1 MVIHSLFGNALS
13 RESIVFLNSSA
24 KKHVAAVKTYLQQ
37 YKRKLHLVQAF
48 SEKWDEEEL
57 SRMRD
62 EFGEIMGVNL
72 SEDHLLEKEMSGI
85 GKNIHAL
92 MKICDKEMNSKKKGL
107 EVKILRDFRSLFRQF
122 RILEKILSLQL
133 KWFRKHK
140 GMLDQNDSKEKL
152 VDLIKREGVILY
164 SVQSE
169 DLNELLFQI
178 TDLLKT
184 YDLDVIQEN
193 TYDVCANELER
204 ELKEFD
210 DDRVDFSIE
219 KKIKLG
225 GGFKNPVLLVKTS
238 SDCEYV
244 AKAFTEEGA
253 FDESRRARKFI
264 AAAGGLIPKLVRVS
278 DNEIVCEKVSG
289 LPIRKIL
296 TSRSRRTNIA
306 FYTLGQSLAQIHK
319 RTLNKVSSYSPRLLF
334 RKGYTKDFERLEDHI
349 SLLKRDGLLSEK
361 VYREFMHIR
370 ERYKIHYLSIIHGDA
385 HLDNFF
391 FVAHPETVIIV
402 DYDDSKPGDPLAD
415 VGRVVASIRNWQF
428 KEKLD
433 NAFVEKVITN
443 FFHGY
448 KSVLNIELEGTN
460 LYAMRLYLIIVKSS
474 QKLIEKVSQLI
485 NNDTRFSQQ
494 YGSTLIEFFEGNID
508 SKTPYFHA
516 EEVNRLL
523 EIQFCLE
530 QIERFA
536 EGKQYAVSEKIISI
550 AA

>member
-1 MVIHSLFGNALS
+1 MVIHSLFGNVLS
-13 RESIVFLNSSA
+13 RESIAFLNTSA
-24 KKHVAAVKTYLQQ
+24 KKHISAIKTYLQE
-37 YKRKLHLVQAF
+37 YKRKLQLVQAF

-57 SRMRD
+57 IRMRD

-72 SEDHLLEKEMSGI
+72 TEDQLIQKEIVGI
-85 GKNIHAL
+85 GKNIRAL
-92 MKICDKEMNSKKKGL
+92 MEICDKEINSKKKVR
-107 EVKILRDFRSLFRQF
+107 EEKIIKDLRTLFRQL
-122 RILEKILSLQL
+122 RILEKTIYLQV
-133 KWFRKHK
+133 KWFRKYS
-140 GMLDQNDSKEKL
+140 GMINQNNAKDKL
-152 VDLIKREGVILY
+152 VYLIKREGAILY
-164 SVQSE
+164 SIQSE
-169 DLNELLFQI
+169 DLNDLLFQI

-184 YDLDVIQEN
+184 YDLEVIQEN
-193 TYDVCANELER
+193 TYEVCAKELER

-210 DDRVDFSIE
+210 GDRVDFSIE
-219 KKIKLG
+219 KRIKLG

-278 DNEIVCEKVSG
+278 DNEIVCEKVKG
-289 LPIRKIL
+289 LPIRKLL
-296 TSRSRRTNIA
+296 TSRSRQTNIA

-334 RKGYTKDFERLEDHI
+334 SKGYTKDFERLKNHI
-349 SLLKRDGLLSEK
+349 KLLEREGLLSEQ
-361 VYREFMHIR
+361 VYQEFMRIR
-370 ERYKIHYLSIIHGDA
+370 DRYKTHYLSIIHGDA

-433 NAFVEKVITN
+433 NAFVEKTITN

-474 QKLIEKVSQLI
+474 QKLLDKVAQLMK
-485 NNDTRFSQQ
+485 NDTQFSQQ
-494 YGSTLIEFFEGNID
+494 HGSTLVEFFESKID

-516 EEVNRLL
+516 EEVDRLL

-536 EGKQYAVSEKIISI
+536 EGKQYAVSEKIMSL